1 MTEKRYYWLK
11 LPRDFF
17 KRHDIKYIE
26 TLPNGREIAYFYL
39 KLMTESIDHEGEL
52 RFSPKIPYT
61 EEMLASVTDTNIE
74 TVKTAMQTLK
84 DLDLIS
90 VSKNGTIKLE
100 KVASMIGFETK
111 WAEKNRH
118 LIDLKLYSEAK
129 SFLFDYEE
137 EKDFDILLLDVEMPG
152 ITGIELAKTVRQDN
166 TTVQIVFITG
176 FYDYFSDGFDVSAL
190 HYLIKPVDERK
201 LFPVLDKAAG
211 NLSYRQ
217 RSVLLA
223 TADADIKVSLAD
235 ITYIEAEKV
244 HIIVHSVGG
253 DYRTRISMA
262 KFMEQLDD
270 TFIKVHRSFVVGL
283 KYVKKITR
291 TEITMQGGETVP
303 ISRGMYDEVHAAL
316 VKHL

>member
-1 MTEKRYYWLK
+1 MRGASKSYIMTRKDGERM
-11 LPRDFF
+11 
-17 KRHDIKYIE
+17 KYK
-26 TLPNGREIAYFYL
+26 IAICDDDGKQRQYVQG
-39 KLMTESIDHEGEL
+39 I
-52 RFSPKIPYT
+52 
-61 EEMLASVTDTNIE
+61 V
-74 TVKTAMQTLK
+74 
-84 DLDLIS
+84 
-90 VSKNGTIKLE
+90 
-100 KVASMIGFETK
+100 TK

-118 LIDLKLYSEAK
+118 LVDLKLYEEARP
-129 SFLFDYEE
+129 FLFDYEE

-166 TTVQIVFITG
+166 ATVQIVFITG

-211 NLSYRQ
+211 NLSVRQ

-244 HIIVHSVGG
+244 HIIVHTVGG